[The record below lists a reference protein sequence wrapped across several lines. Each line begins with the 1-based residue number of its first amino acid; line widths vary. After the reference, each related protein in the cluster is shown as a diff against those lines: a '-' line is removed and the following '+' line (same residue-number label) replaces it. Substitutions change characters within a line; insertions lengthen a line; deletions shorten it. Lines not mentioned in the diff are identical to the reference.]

1 MSFQT
6 LLYQKAGP
14 VAWITL
20 NRPERLNALNVQM
33 RDDLYEVV
41 GAVRDDPEVLVAV
54 FRGAGGRAFCA
65 GADLTEFGTA
75 PSPVV
80 ARQVRW
86 ERDLWGALLSLWK
99 PLIAAVHGH
108 CLGSGLELSLCCDL
122 RIASDDAH
130 FGLPEAGLG
139 IIPAAGGS
147 QTLSRTIGRARA
159 LQLILTGETI
169 DAPEAHRIGL
179 VTSVVPRAQLYP
191 EADAMAL
198 AIAAKDPVVVQAAKQ
213 AVVRG
218 LDLPLAEGLAL
229 EAQYVALTL
238 PRRQPRPGAGMQNA

>member
-6 LLYQKAGP
+6 LLYQKDGP

-41 GAVRDDPEVLVAV
+41 GALRDDPEVLVAV
-54 FRGAGGRAFCA
+54 FRGAGERAFCA

-75 PSPVV
+75 PSPVI

-86 ERDLWGALLSLWK
+86 ERDLWGALLGLPK

-108 CLGSGLELSLCCDL
+108 CLGSGLEFSLCCDL

-147 QTLSRTIGRARA
+147 QTLPRTIGRARA

-179 VTSVVPRAQLYP
+179 VTRVVPRAQLYA
-191 EADAMAL
+191 ETEAMAL

-238 PRRQPRPGAGMQNA
+238 PSRKPRPGAGMENA